1 MWKIKPGESEAD
13 FRDRKRRMA
22 AAMAYKE
29 KGMREAPNNKI
40 ACYDKTAQRWYV
52 QCSWKSGECHKRVSA
67 KGNVGANMMIANFK
81 TKGWQH
87 KGGRKWICPDC
98 QSNKKCE
105 NSTGGSLDMNKVV
118 RMQEKHEVSTT
129 KAKAAKRQAIAFL
142 EDEFDVETGTYK
154 DGSSDKTIAELVE
167 LSESAIANL
176 RSDLFGDIREKT
188 EIEKL
193 RDDMFKLLHR
203 LDELEKRA

>member
-29 KGMREAPNNKI
+29 KEMAKEPSPSEYALF
-40 ACYDKTAQRWYV
+40 DKTNRRWYV
-52 QCSWKSGECHKRVSA
+52 ICSSKSCNKKVSTSSRT
-67 KGNVGANMMIANFK
+67 GANMLVAKFK
-81 TKGWQH
+81 NKNWKHIKGQ
-87 KGGRKWICPDC
+87 KWVCPSC
-98 QSNKKCE
+98 QSKKQCAT
-105 NSTGGSLDMNKVV
+105 STGGDLDMDKVV
-118 RMQEKHEVSTT
+118 RLQEKHEVSTA
-129 KAKAAKRQAIAFL
+129 KAKAAKRQAIALL
-142 EDEFDVETGTYK
+142 EDEFNVETGTYK

-167 LSESAIANL
+167 LSESAIATL
-176 RSDLFGDIREKT
+176 RSDLFGDLKEKT

>member
-1 MWKIKPGESEAD
+1 MWRKKPGESEAE

-29 KGMREAPNNKI
+29 KRMAKEPSPVEYALF
-40 ACYDKTAQRWYV
+40 DKTNRRWYV
-52 QCSWKSGECHKRVSA
+52 MCASKSCNKKVSTSFST
-67 KGNVGANMMIANFK
+67 GANMLVAKFK
-81 TKGWQH
+81 NKSWKHIKGQ
-87 KGGRKWICPDC
+87 KWICPSC
-98 QSNKKCE
+98 QSTKQCAT
-105 NSTGGSLDMNKVV
+105 STGGDLDMDRVV
-118 RMQEKHEVSTT
+118 RLQEKHEVSTA
-129 KAKAAKRQAIAFL
+129 KAKAAKRQAIALL
-142 EDEFDVETGTYK
+142 EDEFDVDTGTYK

-193 RDDMFKLLHR
+193 RDDMFKLLDR
-203 LDELEKRA
+203 LDKLEKQS

>member
-1 MWKIKPGESEAD
+1 MWRIKHGESEAD

-29 KGMREAPNNKI
+29 KGMRDVPNNKI
-40 ACYDKTAQRWYV
+40 ACYDKTNRRWYV
-52 QCSWKSGECHKRVSA
+52 QCSWKIGECSKRISA
-67 KGNVGANMMIANFK
+67 KGDVGANMMIANFK
-81 TKGWQH
+81 SKGWQH
-87 KGGRKWICPDC
+87 KSGRKWICPDC
-98 QSNKKCE
+98 QSKKKCE
-105 NSTGGSLDMNKVV
+105 PPTGGDIDMDKVV
-118 RMQEKHEVSTT
+118 RLQKEHEISTT

-142 EDEFDVETGTYK
+142 EDEFNVDTGTYK
-154 DGSSDKTIAELVE
+154 NGSSDKTIAELVE
-167 LSESAIANL
+167 LSESAITML
-176 RSDLFGDIREKT
+176 RTDLFGELKQKT